1 MSSPIIKVDIKYRDL
16 EVSFEGEVNEVYR
29 QVIKWFNKILPAI
42 DIAEKL
48 ILDIDFERLASKLG
62 KYIYIS
68 RDGEVVLKPSSDKL
82 SLHNKLLLILAMF
95 KLLEFIGKRSS
106 SATLSELSHLLN
118 TSAKTISSRLS
129 ELKSMGYIERIR
141 ENKNVK
147 YKISLRGLLYIEDKI

>member
-1 MSSPIIKVDIKYRDL
+1 MSNPIIKVDIKYRDL
-16 EVSFEGEVNEVYR
+16 EVSLEGEVDEVYR

-48 ILDIDFERLASKLG
+48 ILDIDFERLASKLE
-62 KYIYIS
+62 KYINIS
-68 RDGEVVLKPSSDKL
+68 RDGEIVLKPLSDKF

-95 KLLEFIGKRSS
+95 KLLEFIGKRPSS
-106 SATLSELSHLLN
+106 VTLSELSHLLN
-118 TSAKTISSRLS
+118 ASAKTISSRLS